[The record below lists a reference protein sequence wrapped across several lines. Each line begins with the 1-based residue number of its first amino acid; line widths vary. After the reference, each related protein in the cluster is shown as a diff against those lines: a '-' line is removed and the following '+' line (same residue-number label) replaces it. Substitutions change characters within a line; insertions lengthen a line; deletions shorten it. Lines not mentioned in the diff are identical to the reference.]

1 VLIDDVNGTRLNVI
15 DEGEGHALLLLH
27 GLGGSW
33 REWQRQL
40 DGLSDR
46 YRCIVVE
53 HRGHGRSERTTG
65 RYTIDMFAD
74 DAAAVC
80 RALGVTH
87 SHVAGLA
94 MGGMVGLSLAL
105 RHRWLVDSL
114 VLANTAARLEPSF
127 RQGLD
132 ALARFVRE
140 RGFSDTPL
148 PGGTAAGVAWSPTT
162 VRRRP
167 EVIRDHRRDALS
179 TDPDVYAK
187 GAAAVARFDI
197 ADRLG
202 EIRVP
207 TLVLWGEH
215 DVLVP
220 RKYAEVLGGG
230 IAAAETMAVP
240 DAGHLCTIEQPE
252 VVSRTMAAFLERY
265 PCLPDREAAPALGE
279 AVPPPATTTTP
290 ATPRDLTAGAATA
303 SAGRRPG

>member
-27 GLGGSW
+27 GMGGSW
-33 REWQRQL
+33 REWKHQL
-40 DGLSDR
+40 DRLSDR
-46 YRCIVVE
+46 YRCLVIE

-65 RYTIDMFAD
+65 RYSIDMFAD

-80 RALGVTH
+80 RALDVTH
-87 SHVAGLA
+87 AHVAGLA
-94 MGGMVGLSLAL
+94 MGGMVGLGLAL

-114 VLANTAARLEPSF
+114 VVANTAARLEPSF

-132 ALARFVRE
+132 AIARFVRE
-140 RGFSDTPL
+140 QGFADTPVT
-148 PGGTAAGVAWSPTT
+148 GGTTAGVAWSPTT

-179 TDPDVYAK
+179 TDPDVYARS
-187 GAAAVARFDI
+187 ALALAQFDV

-202 EIRVP
+202 DIRVP
-207 TLVLWGEH
+207 TLVLWGDH

-220 RKYAEVLGGG
+220 RSYSEVLRDG
-230 IAAAETMAVP
+230 IADAEMMVVP

-252 VVSRTMAAFLERY
+252 VVARTMAAFFERY
-265 PCLPDREAAPALGE
+265 PCLPDRDTSEVDGALDGTSTAPSTS
-279 AVPPPATTTTP
+279 ATSSD
-290 ATPRDLTAGAATA
+290 ALTAAA
-303 SAGRRPG
+303 RR

>member
-15 DEGEGHALLLLH
+15 DEGQGHALLLLH

-40 DGLSDR
+40 DTLSDR

-53 HRGHGRSERTTG
+53 HRGHGQSERTTG
-65 RYTIDMFAD
+65 RYTVDLFAD

-87 SHVAGLA
+87 AHVAGLA
-94 MGGMVGLSLAL
+94 MGGMVGLGLAL

-114 VLANTAARLEPSF
+114 VLVNTAARF
-127 RQGLD
+127 DAQVRQGLD
-132 ALARFVRE
+132 AIASFVRE
-140 RGFSDTPL
+140 QGFTDTPL
-148 PGGTAAGVAWSPTT
+148 LGGTVAGLAWSPTT

-187 GAAAVARFDI
+187 GATAVAGFDV
-197 ADRLG
+197 AGRLG

-207 TLVLWGEH
+207 TLVLWGDH

-220 RKYAEVLGGG
+220 RRYGEVLRDG
-230 IAAAETMAVP
+230 IAGAEMMAVT
-240 DAGHLCTIEQPE
+240 DAGHLCTIEQPM
-252 VVSRTMAAFLERY
+252 VVARTMAAFFERY
-265 PCLPDREAAPALGE
+265 PCLPNRDTSELDALDGAPTGVADVTLARSPGS
-279 AVPPPATTTTP
+279 
-290 ATPRDLTAGAATA
+290 L
-303 SAGRRPG
+303 AGRSVSAR